1 MLLSAVH
8 KASVCSSG
16 PFEKKIELQNYCL
29 KFEERNIEWNKN
41 KMMNHG

>member
-16 PFEKKIELQNYCL
+16 PFEKKKIELQNYCL
-29 KFEERNIEWNKN
+29 KFEEKEYWMKQE
-41 KMMNHG
+41 